1 MAEIARGHGVEVE
14 IAAFEAWE
22 AAGRT
27 FDRVS
32 SAQAWHWLDLPS
44 ATAKAASV
52 LRPGGKLCLI
62 WNAGCQP
69 DNQLH
74 T

>member
-1 MAEIARGHGVEVE
+1 V
-14 IAAFEAWE
+14 
-22 AAGRT
+22 T
-27 FDRVS
+27 